1 MSVPRKSK
9 KRTWGSGKSAMSLRL
24 SSANA
29 WPSKP
34 SFFNSTRAPSN
45 VLPFGRAIVSPPASP
60 PVIAVLLQRGSPQNQ
75 CDDLRRHLRPDNA
88 LDTGEIVVNTGS
100 TKMPF
105 LLDCFL
111 HCCSLLPS
119 HLQEES
125 PIRSQDVRT
134 RSNQASYQV

>member
-9 KRTWGSGKSAMSLRL
+9 KRTWRSGKSAMSLRL

-34 SFFNSTRAPSN
+34 SFFNSPRAPPN
-45 VLPFGRAIVSPPASP
+45 VLPFGRAIAGPQPSPL
-60 PVIAVLLQRGSPQNQ
+60 VIPLPLRKGPPQNQ

-88 LDTGEIVVNTGS
+88 LETGEIVVNTGS
-100 TKMPF
+100 AKASV
-105 LLDCFL
+105 LSDHFL
-111 HCCSLLPS
+111 HCRSLLPS

-125 PIRSQDVRT
+125 PT
-134 RSNQASYQV
+134 